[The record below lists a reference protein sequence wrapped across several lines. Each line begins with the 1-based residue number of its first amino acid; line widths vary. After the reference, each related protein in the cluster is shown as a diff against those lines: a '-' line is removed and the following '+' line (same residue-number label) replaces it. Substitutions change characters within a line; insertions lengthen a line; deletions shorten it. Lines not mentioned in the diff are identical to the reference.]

1 METLEIKEYR
11 KASIK
16 DNGIYYL
23 VGDIIDYIKSK
34 LDKHSENYII
44 YFTSNLDKLSLEII
58 NYGIEKKEVHILEYK
73 PVTTERL
80 GKKIAVRKEDVMFYI
95 DNMDL
100 IINNIN
106 KLLNDNYRCI
116 TKLTKEQFR
125 NDPYAHVN
133 FIKIPIYKSKV
144 LESNEFYQSV
154 LEDRI
159 KEKNEL
165 TNPIFNKEPDYRVID
180 FKLVDKWKTKKI
192 NAILVPECYSPTK
205 PKLVKKGVFKLELK
219 GKLAEMGWGEDI
231 NVYLYHKNKH
241 GEITDFNL
249 LKFDGVGDLRID
261 PDDDAMIN
269 EMFRGDEIFL
279 HNVSKYRGKILDN
292 IKYYINLKEKRGE

>member
-1 METLEIKEYR
+1 MEIVKIKEYR
-11 KASIK
+11 KPGM
-16 DNGIYYL
+16 DNTIYYNVEEIVEFIL
-23 VGDIIDYIKSK
+23 SK
-34 LDKHSENYII
+34 VDKKNNECDI
-44 YFTSNLDKLSLEII
+44 YFTPSLDALFLKIIYNILDKKEIL
-58 NYGIEKKEVHILEYK
+58 ILEHRPLIVEELKNGNFVRKDDVEQIVGSVDLIVNKINKSLTDNYK
-73 PVTTERL
+73 PDT
-80 GKKIAVRKEDVMFYI
+80 
-95 DNMDL
+95 DL
-100 IINNIN
+100 N
-106 KLLNDNYRCI
+106 LLNYER
-116 TKLTKEQFR
+116 K
-125 NDPYAHVN
+125 YVN
-133 FIKIPIYKSKV
+133 CMNFYKIPIYKSKV

-231 NVYLYHKNKH
+231 DVYLYYKNKH

-261 PDDDAMIN
+261 ADDDAMIN

-279 HNVSKYRGKILDN
+279 HNVSKYRGEILDD
-292 IKYYINLKEKRGE
+292 IKYYINLKEKRDE